1 MVYDMLRKAVMASL
15 GVQEKMKEFVDDLIK
30 KGELNEH
37 EGAKLMKEWMDKAKT
52 STDDM
57 SKMVSDSGR
66 VALEKMNIAT
76 KEELD
81 ALNKKVQ
88 QLSVR
93 LKKLESEAKTQAEA
107 H

>member
-1 MVYDMLRKAVMASL
+1 MVYDVVRKAVLASL
-15 GVQEKMKEFVDDLIK
+15 GVQEKMKDFVDDLIK

-37 EGAKLMKEWMDKAKT
+37 EGAKLMKEWMTKAKT
-52 STDDM
+52 STEDVNRMATDGM
-57 SKMVSDSGR
+57 R
-66 VALEKMNIAT
+66 VALDKMNIAT

-81 ALNKKVQ
+81 SLTKKVQ

-93 LKKLESEAKTQAEA
+93 LKKLESEIKTGQEA

>member
-1 MVYDMLRKAVMASL
+1 VMASL

-30 KGELNEH
+30 KGELNER
-37 EGAKLMKEWMDKAKT
+37 EGAKLMKEWMDKAKA
-52 STDDM
+52 STEDVNR
-57 SKMVSDSGR
+57 MVSDSGR

>member
-1 MVYDMLRKAVMASL
+1 MVYEMMRKAVMASL

-52 STDDM
+52 STEDVN
-57 SKMVSDSGR
+57 KMASDSAR
-66 VALEKMNIAT
+66 VAFEKLNIAT

-81 ALNKKVQ
+81 SLNKKVQ

-93 LKKLESEAKTQAEA
+93 LKKLESEVKTEREA

>member
-1 MVYDMLRKAVMASL
+1 MVYEMMRKAVMASL

-52 STDDM
+52 STEDVN
-57 SKMVSDSGR
+57 KMASDSVR
-66 VALEKMNIAT
+66 VAFEKLNIAT

-81 ALNKKVQ
+81 SLNKKVQ

-93 LKKLESEAKTQAEA
+93 LKKLESEVKTEREA

>member
-1 MVYDMLRKAVMASL
+1 MVYDVVRKAVLASL
-15 GVQEKMKEFVDDLIK
+15 GVQEKMKDFVDDLIK

-37 EGAKLMKEWMDKAKT
+37 EGAKLMKEWMTKAKT
-52 STDDM
+52 STEDVNRMAIDGM
-57 SKMVSDSGR
+57 R
-66 VALEKMNIAT
+66 VALDKMNIAT

-81 ALNKKVQ
+81 SLTKKVQ

-93 LKKLESEAKTQAEA
+93 LKKLESEIKTGQEA